1 MHREGKGERSF
12 IKQPLGPMCRAGLA
26 KKNFFPSPSA
36 SERAVIP
43 SHTSTWGREMLQAKH
58 VEGEQQ
64 AALRRA
70 GGLRRGRDGGTR
82 WGAAIRFLGRGRR
95 GMGRSSQSGEALS
108 ESLLLILSFP
118 YFEVFLWLF
127 SS

>member
-1 MHREGKGERSF
+1 MRREGKGERCF
-12 IKQPLGPMCRAGLA
+12 IKQPLGPMCRARLA
-26 KKNFFPSPSA
+26 KKNFFPAPSA

-82 WGAAIRFLGRGRR
+82 WGAAIRVLGQR
-95 GMGRSSQSGEALS
+95 QVWHGE
-108 ESLLLILSFP
+108 EQPI
-118 YFEVFLWLF
+118 W
-127 SS
+127 